1 MNPSDKYEQIKD
13 IKHLN
18 PVELEAMVLKH
29 EQQIK
34 DLAAHLLE
42 LKSLVTPT
50 VKDSLTIHRP
60 SSSRQRP
67 EPAPPG

>member
-1 MNPSDKYEQIKD
+1 MDLLDTREN
-13 IKHLN
+13 LN
-18 PVELEAMVLKH
+18 PMVLKH

-42 LKSLVTPT
+42 LKQT
-50 VKDSLTIHRP
+50 
-60 SSSRQRP
+60 SSSRQHP